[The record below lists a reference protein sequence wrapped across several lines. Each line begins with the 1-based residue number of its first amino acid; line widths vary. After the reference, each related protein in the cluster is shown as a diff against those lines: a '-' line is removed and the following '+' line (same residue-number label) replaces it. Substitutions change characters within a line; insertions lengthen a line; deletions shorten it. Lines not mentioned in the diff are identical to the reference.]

1 MGNLGV
7 ATTAKTGYI
16 QRRIIKVCED
26 IQVKYDG
33 SVRDTSGKVYQMSY
47 GDTGMNPCQTVK
59 VGEYQQACDISRMVN
74 RLNLQCEITSKNE
87 KKVEKKVEKKLLSRL
102 QYLKA
107 IAKKTGVRKLYK
119 GLSLEKLAQK
129 LEELE

>member
-1 MGNLGV
+1 MG
-7 ATTAKTGYI
+7 TAKTGYI

-47 GDTGMNPCQTVK
+47 GDTGMNPSQTVK
-59 VGEYQQACDISRMVN
+59 VGEDQQACDIFRMVN
-74 RLNLQCEITSKNE
+74 RLNLQCEIKKQNN
-87 KKVEKKVEKKLLSRL
+87 KVEKKVEKKILSRVG
-102 QYLKA
+102 YLKA

-119 GLSLEKLAQK
+119 GLTLEELAQK

>member
-1 MGNLGV
+1 M

-47 GDTGMNPCQTVK
+47 GDTGMNPSQTVK
-59 VGEYQQACDISRMVN
+59 VGEDQQACDIFRMVN
-74 RLNLQCEITSKNE
+74 RLNLQCEIKKQNN
-87 KKVEKKVEKKLLSRL
+87 KVEKKVEKKILSRVG
-102 QYLKA
+102 YLKA

-119 GLSLEKLAQK
+119 GLTLEELAQK

>member
-1 MGNLGV
+1 MG
-7 ATTAKTGYI
+7 TAKTGYI

-47 GDTGMNPCQTVK
+47 GDNGMNPCQTVK
-59 VGEYQQACDISRMVN
+59 VGEDQQACDISRMVN
-74 RLNLQCEITSKNE
+74 RLNLQYETNT
-87 KKVEKKVEKKLLSRL
+87 KVEKKLLSRIG
-102 QYLKA
+102 YLKA

-119 GLSLEKLAQK
+119 NLTLEQLSQK

>member
-1 MGNLGV
+1 MG
-7 ATTAKTGYI
+7 TAKTGYI

-47 GDTGMNPCQTVK
+47 GDNGMNPCQTVK

-74 RLNLQCEITSKNE
+74 RLNLQYETNT
-87 KKVEKKVEKKLLSRL
+87 KVEKKVEKKLLSRIG
-102 QYLKA
+102 YLKA

-119 GLSLEKLAQK
+119 NLTLEQLAQK
-129 LEELE
+129 LEEL